1 MADPRVL
8 LLITVYN
15 GRAVVLDAIKS
26 ATRLNQDGCSID
38 VLVLDDCSPE
48 PGWSE
53 ELRTVCS
60 ESAVAYYRSPRN
72 LGIPRNV
79 NLGLLA
85 ALRRDYDY
93 VLICNSDVLFP
104 ADLVPQLVRVAMSDP
119 RIGSVTAWSNNVSVF
134 SLPNEDPNRYLCDPE
149 VVNWATRCLTREF
162 GVAAIDIPAG
172 VSFCMLIPVDVLRV
186 VGLMDPVFGR
196 GYCEEVDWCLRSQ
209 ALGYRITLA
218 PSVFVYHRGQVSTSE
233 AGLLPL
239 GHTSVPAHDAIV
251 AMRYRLFLSQIRNFM
266 ASNLMSG
273 AFARAFRALVR
284 DAARERG
291 YLLQLAWMGAP
302 APPGD
307 AVRVVVDPRG
317 HAPLLELTY
326 LGFVWRLGLEER
338 PLVTALRE
346 LLGGDPTRV
355 LVSEPSR
362 SARALASD
370 LAEEGIP
377 VQWMSYPQRV

>member
-1 MADPRVL
+1 MTAPRVL
-8 LLITVYN
+8 LVITVYN
-15 GRAVVLDAIKS
+15 GRAVVLEAIKS

-53 ELRTVCS
+53 ELRSVCS
-60 ESAVAYYRSPRN
+60 ELAVAYYRSPRN

-85 ALRRDYDY
+85 ALRRNYDY
-93 VLICNSDVLFP
+93 VMICNSDVLFP
-104 ADLVPQLVRVAMSDP
+104 ADLVPQLIRVALNDP

-134 SLPNEDPNRYLCDPE
+134 SLTNEDPHRYLCDPE
-149 VVNWATRCLTREF
+149 VVDWATRCLTREF

-233 AGLLPL
+233 AGLLPV

-251 AMRYRLFLSQIRNFM
+251 AMRYPLFSSQVRNFM
-266 ASNLMSG
+266 GSDLMAWAS
-273 AFARAFRALVR
+273 AHACRALVC
-284 DAARERG
+284 DAAREHG
-291 YLLQLAWMGAP
+291 YVLQLSWMGEP
-302 APPGD
+302 APSGD
-307 AVRVVVDPRG
+307 TVRVVVDPRG

-326 LGFVWRLGLEER
+326 LGFGWRVGLEER
-338 PLVTALRE
+338 PLLATLRE

-355 LVSEPSR
+355 VVSESSR
-362 SARALASD
+362 RARALASD

-377 VQWMSYPQRV
+377 LQWMSYPQRV